1 VNGVSR
7 HAMPFLMGRKLET
20 NQGPKVLESSLARG
34 PLQCQSE
41 HYTEQLPVEYR
52 DSGWARQGGQAP
64 PHSVSLVQGRGPHS
78 GDRLVGLRMW

>member
-1 VNGVSR
+1 MNGVSR

-41 HYTEQLPVEYR
+41 HYSSCQWSIGTQAGP
-52 DSGWARQGGQAP
+52 ARAARP
-64 PHSVSLVQGRGPHS
+64 RLSLVQGRGPHS